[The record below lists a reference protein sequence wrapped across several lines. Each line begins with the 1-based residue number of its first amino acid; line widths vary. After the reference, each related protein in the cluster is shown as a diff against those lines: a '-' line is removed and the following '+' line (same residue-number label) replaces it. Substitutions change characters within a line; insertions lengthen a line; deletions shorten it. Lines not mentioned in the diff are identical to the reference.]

1 MFKCPGTC
9 PVRLPCPFPR
19 SAADRFSQW
28 WFQRKLAT
36 LDQIMTQHFVGSKS
50 LGHNLWL
57 TNISEFSKCLFIN
70 FKNKI
75 LCGRWRFSICQKT
88 RLLLVPASLSSFALF
103 SFFDSS
109 FWVFSF
115 FDDSNVLT
123 RGDFEFP
130 TRSQKP
136 NIRKRNHKLYFKW
149 NDSLLRNTFIT
160 KSIISNIKKSA
171 KCDSYNGGRLGM
183 GWLGRTWIEIINT
196 EFGTRSILR
205 CSYDSSILPEITK
218 TFRFT
223 QLEFF
228 TKTMRLRIVTY
239 SRFIRDFVGRNF

>member
-1 MFKCPGTC
+1 MKILAIEKTLI
-9 PVRLPCPFPR
+9 VLSRI
-19 SAADRFSQW
+19 
-28 WFQRKLAT
+28 FQK
-36 LDQIMTQHFVGSKS
+36 
-50 LGHNLWL
+50 W
-57 TNISEFSKCLFIN
+57 LFIN
-70 FKNKI
+70 SRNKI
-75 LCGRWRFSICQKT
+75 LCGRWRFSICRKA
-88 RLLLVPASLSSFALF
+88 RFLLAPASLSSFALF
-103 SFFDSS
+103 SFFNSS
-109 FWVFSF
+109 LWVFSF

-123 RGDFEFP
+123 RGEFEFP

-149 NDSLLRNTFIT
+149 NDSLLHNTFIT

-218 TFRFT
+218 TSRFT
-223 QLEFF
+223 LVCHKKNMIEN
-228 TKTMRLRIVTY
+228 R
-239 SRFIRDFVGRNF
+239 

>member
-1 MFKCPGTC
+1 MNQNHISSLQNS
-9 PVRLPCPFPR
+9 RN
-19 SAADRFSQW
+19 
-28 WFQRKLAT
+28 FQK
-36 LDQIMTQHFVGSKS
+36 
-50 LGHNLWL
+50 W
-57 TNISEFSKCLFIN
+57 LFIISR
-70 FKNKI
+70 NKI
-75 LCGRWRFSICQKT
+75 LGGRWRFSICQKAWF
-88 RLLLVPASLSSFALF
+88 LLAPASLSSFALF
-103 SFFDSS
+103 SFLDSS

-183 GWLGRTWIEIINT
+183 GWLGRPWFEIINT

-205 CSYDSSILPEITK
+205 CSYDSSILLEITK
-218 TFRFT
+218 TFLFDFFSTRIFNRF
-223 QLEFF
+223 
-228 TKTMRLRIVTY
+228 
-239 SRFIRDFVGRNF
+239 